1 MFVWPEKFGPKK
13 RLRRPPESSEGFCG
27 SFNRAM
33 ERPPGF
39 QVAEGINQ
47 TGAIFHAVTVS
58 TPTDCEECGV
68 GEFLVRFRLDD
79 DLPIRARGYMDA
91 DPTR

>member
-13 RLRRPPESSEGFCG
+13 RLSRPPESSEGFCG

-39 QVAEGINQ
+39 QVAEG
-47 TGAIFHAVTVS
+47 
-58 TPTDCEECGV
+58 GV

-79 DLPIRARGYMDA
+79 DRPIRARGYMDA